1 MKKALVLVLSAIL
14 VLSLA
19 TIASAGVEIVGGQ
32 FAVEYKADLNGDPV
46 KPTFGIVGGDTRLNI
61 EGKYSVGNFKGYAYS
76 RFDLNKV
83 DLKPSTLEGDNKDT
97 TWGDARWYFK
107 KAEVDYTLFDGF
119 SIGLSYDVDDI
130 KIHDEFVYSKKL
142 KDYYKGV
149 PMISTK
155 YSSDML
161 NLNVYNNAYVGG
173 KFAILG
179 TAKLNIEDAKVRS
192 LVNFEQ
198 TGEETNKF
206 ETLTEASYTIDD
218 FTFGA
223 GVDYSKATNA
233 DAATSVSAGAEYVWD
248 AFTFYAGGTYD
259 VSGERF
265 DSFDGSVAYGNY
277 ELSGSFEPEDTIE
290 VVGKIK
296 NVAGSKDEIQ
306 LKSTFGYNV
315 DKFDKPVLSAK
326 YTFKF

>member
-1 MKKALVLVLSAIL
+1 MKKAL

-32 FAVEYKADLNGDPV
+32 FAVEYKADLTGDPV

-76 RFDLNKV
+76 RFDLKNIEKGSI
-83 DLKPSTLEGDNKDT
+83 DDT
-97 TWGDARWYFK
+97 AFATSARWYFK

-161 NLNVYNNAYVGG
+161 NLNVYNNAYVDG

-179 TAKLNIEDAKVRS
+179 TAKLNVEDAKVRS
-192 LVNFEQ
+192 LVNFKQ

-206 ETLTEASYTIDD
+206 ETLTEASYTINDL
-218 FTFGA
+218 TLGA
-223 GVDYSKATNA
+223 GVDYSKTTNA

-259 VSGERF
+259 VSGKEL
-265 DSFDGSVAYGNY
+265 DSVDGSVAYGNY